1 MSSFKHSVFLR
12 IYAGLVCLVALV
24 AILAYIIVQVINYQR
39 AQDYREQMADGVA
52 HVISEVVARQPTP
65 QSQEDWLA
73 DVSRVLELQL
83 DFVPRDQLDLSRAE
97 RRRLSDGR
105 AIVRYD
111 PTQIVGD
118 IYTQVD
124 GQPNVY
130 LHMKVDK
137 LSEVQ
142 IKMIPILVLEDL
154 TYYPGAEQQRLEELQ
169 PYFSYPIAFEKLSD
183 LNLDMDKI
191 SRLRT
196 DKTQTILLYRD
207 SATMQGTTIS
217 AVSAYTNVPNR
228 VLVLGPVPIFNWLP
242 FKVFAGVVL
251 FSLFLLIMGVYFLIL
266 PLERKIGKVRQAL
279 NRVRKG
285 DLDTRVT
292 VEGND
297 EMANLGLS
305 FNMMTEHIQRLIEA
319 QQELTR
325 AVSHELRTPVAR
337 VRFGMEMLTDTD
349 DYEARISQ
357 MEMID
362 KDIEELNK
370 LIDEI
375 MTYTKL
381 EQGTP
386 SLSFEKIVLK
396 NLLQQVVDESEIIKK
411 DKIITTDL
419 PAVDVEVEAE
429 YRYLHR
435 VVQNFVGNALR
446 YCNSTVQVSGG
457 IEDGFAFVCV
467 EDDGQGIAEKDR
479 AKVFEAFAR
488 LDDSRTRASGGY
500 GLGLSIVSRIAYWFG
515 GKVEVDQSP
524 TLGGARFTM
533 TWPVKQ
539 SVSKTPLHKLLKK
552 SDPTEDSTEFM

>member
-111 PTQIVGD
+111 AIKIIGD

-183 LNLDMDKI
+183 LNLDMDQI

-285 DLDTRVT
+285 DLRTRVSI
-292 VEGND
+292 EGND

-375 MTYTKL
+375 MTYAKL

-524 TLGGARFTM
+524 TFGGARFTM

-552 SDPTEDSTEFM
+552 SDPTEDSTEVT

>member
-111 PTQIVGD
+111 AIKIIGD

-183 LNLDMDKI
+183 LNLDMDQI

-285 DLDTRVT
+285 DLRTRVSI
-292 VEGND
+292 EGND

-375 MTYTKL
+375 MTYAKL

-396 NLLQQVVDESEIIKK
+396 NLLQQVVDESENIKK

-524 TLGGARFTM
+524 TFGGARFTM

-552 SDPTEDSTEFM
+552 SDPTEDSTEVT

>member
-124 GQPNVY
+124 GQPDVY

-154 TYYPGAEQQRLEELQ
+154 SYYPGAEQQRLEELQ
-169 PYFSYPIAFEKLSD
+169 PYFSFPIAFEKLSD
-183 LNLDMDKI
+183 LNLDMDQI

-285 DLDTRVT
+285 DLRTRVSI
-292 VEGND
+292 EGND

-375 MTYTKL
+375 MTYAKL

-396 NLLQQVVDESEIIKK
+396 NLLQQVVDESENIKK

>member
-111 PTQIVGD
+111 AIKIIGD

-183 LNLDMDKI
+183 LNLDMDQI

-285 DLDTRVT
+285 DLRTRVSI
-292 VEGND
+292 EGND

-337 VRFGMEMLTDTD
+337 VRFGMVMLTDTD

-375 MTYTKL
+375 MTYAKL

-479 AKVFEAFAR
+479 AKVFEVFAR

-524 TLGGARFTM
+524 TLSGARFTM

-552 SDPTEDSTEFM
+552 SNPTEDSTEFM

>member
-124 GQPNVY
+124 GQPDVY

-183 LNLDMDKI
+183 LNLDMDQI

-285 DLDTRVT
+285 DLRTRVSI
-292 VEGND
+292 EGND

-375 MTYTKL
+375 MTYAKL

-396 NLLQQVVDESEIIKK
+396 NLLQQVVDESENIKK

-552 SDPTEDSTEFM
+552 SDPTEDSTEVM

>member
-1 MSSFKHSVFLR
+1 MSTFKQSIFLR

-52 HVISEVVARQPTP
+52 HVIAEVVARQPTA
-65 QSQEDWLA
+65 QSQKDWLA
-73 DVSRVLELQL
+73 DVSRVLELDL
-83 DFVPRDQLDLSRAE
+83 NFVPRTEINLSRTE
-97 RRRLSDGR
+97 RNRLQNHH

-111 PTQIVGD
+111 ASKAIGD
-118 IYTQVD
+118 IYAQVD

-130 LHMKVDK
+130 LHMQVDK
-137 LSEVQ
+137 LTEVQ

-154 TYYPGAEQQRLEELQ
+154 TYFPGAEQQRLKELQ
-169 PYFSYPIAFEKLSD
+169 PYFSYPLAFKKLSE
-183 LNLDMDKI
+183 LNLDMDQL

-242 FKVFAGVVL
+242 FKVFAGITL

-266 PLERKIGKVRQAL
+266 PLERKIGKVRKAL

-285 DLDTRVT
+285 NLDTRVT
-292 VEGND
+292 IEGSD
-297 EMANLGLS
+297 EVANLGIS
-305 FNMMTEHIQRLIEA
+305 FNMMTDHIQRLIEA

-349 DYEARISQ
+349 DYDARISQ

-375 MTYTKL
+375 MTYAKL

-386 SLSFEKIVLK
+386 SLHFENVVIKDV
-396 NLLQQVVDESEIIKK
+396 LQQVIGEFDRIKK
-411 DKIITTDL
+411 DKIISSQL
-419 PAVDVEVEAE
+419 PAQDITAEAE

-435 VVQNFVGNALR
+435 VIQNFVGNALR
-446 YCNSTVQVSGG
+446 YCNSTVRVSGG
-457 IEDGFAFVCV
+457 IEDGFAYVCV
-467 EDDGQGIAEKDR
+467 EDDGAGILEKDR

-515 GKVEVDQSP
+515 GQVEVDQSP
-524 TLGGARFTM
+524 VLGGARFTM
-533 TWPVKQ
+533 TWPIRQSSKQ
-539 SVSKTPLHKLLKK
+539 TMHPQKK
-552 SDPTEDSTEFM
+552 VVTSE

>member
-24 AILAYIIVQVINYQR
+24 AILAYIIVQIINYQR

-52 HVISEVVARQPTP
+52 HVISEVLARQPTQ

-83 DFVPRDQLDLSRAE
+83 EFVPRTDLDLSRTE

-105 AIVRYD
+105 SIVRYD

-130 LHMKVDK
+130 LHIKVDK

-183 LNLDMDKI
+183 LNLDMDQI

-285 DLDTRVT
+285 DLRTRVSI
-292 VEGND
+292 EGND

-375 MTYTKL
+375 MTYAKL

-386 SLSFEKIVLK
+386 SLSFEQIVLK

-411 DKIITTDL
+411 DKNITTDL

-446 YCNSTVQVSGG
+446 YSDSMIRVCGG
-457 IEDGFAFVCV
+457 VENNYAYVCV

-479 AKVFEAFAR
+479 EKVFEAFAR

-539 SVSKTPLHKLLKK
+539 SVSKTPLHRRLKK
-552 SDPTEDSTEFM
+552 SDPAEDSTEVM

>member
-24 AILAYIIVQVINYQR
+24 AILAYIIVQIINYQR

-52 HVISEVVARQPTP
+52 HVISEVLARQPTQ

-83 DFVPRDQLDLSRAE
+83 EFVPRTDLALSRTE

-105 AIVRYD
+105 SIVRYD

-130 LHMKVDK
+130 LHIKVDK

-183 LNLDMDKI
+183 LNLDMDQI

-285 DLDTRVT
+285 DLRTRVSI
-292 VEGND
+292 EGND

-375 MTYTKL
+375 MTYAKL

-386 SLSFEKIVLK
+386 SLSFEQIVLK
-396 NLLQQVVDESEIIKK
+396 NLLQQVVDESEVIKK
-411 DKIITTDL
+411 DKTITTDL
-419 PAVDVEVEAE
+419 PAVEVEVEAE

-446 YCNSTVQVSGG
+446 YSDSMIRVSGG
-457 IEDGFAFVCV
+457 VENNYAYVCV

-479 AKVFEAFAR
+479 EKVFEAFAR

-539 SVSKTPLHKLLKK
+539 SVSKTPLHRRLKK
-552 SDPTEDSTEFM
+552 SDPAEDSTEVM

>member
-111 PTQIVGD
+111 AIKIIGD

-183 LNLDMDKI
+183 LNLDMDQI

-285 DLDTRVT
+285 DLRTRVSI
-292 VEGND
+292 EGND

-375 MTYTKL
+375 MTYAKL

-396 NLLQQVVDESEIIKK
+396 NLLQQVVDESENIKK

-552 SDPTEDSTEFM
+552 SDPTEDSTEVM

>member
-52 HVISEVVARQPTP
+52 HVISEVLARQPTQ

-83 DFVPRDQLDLSRAE
+83 EFVPRTDLDLSRTE

-105 AIVRYD
+105 SIVRYD

-130 LHMKVDK
+130 LHIKVDK

-183 LNLDMDKI
+183 LNLDMDQI

-285 DLDTRVT
+285 DLRTRVSI
-292 VEGND
+292 EGND

-375 MTYTKL
+375 MTYAKL

-386 SLSFEKIVLK
+386 SLSFEQIVLK

-411 DKIITTDL
+411 DKTITTDL

-446 YCNSTVQVSGG
+446 YSDSMIRVSGG
-457 IEDGFAFVCV
+457 VENNYAYVCV

-479 AKVFEAFAR
+479 EKVFEAFAR

-539 SVSKTPLHKLLKK
+539 SVSKTPLHRRLKK
-552 SDPTEDSTEFM
+552 SDPAEDSTEVI

>member
-24 AILAYIIVQVINYQR
+24 AILAYIIVQIINYQR

-52 HVISEVVARQPTP
+52 HVISEVLARQPTQ

-83 DFVPRDQLDLSRAE
+83 EFVPRTDLDLSRTE

-105 AIVRYD
+105 SIVRYD

-130 LHMKVDK
+130 LHIKVDK

-183 LNLDMDKI
+183 LNLDMDQI

-285 DLDTRVT
+285 DLRTRVSI
-292 VEGND
+292 EGND

-375 MTYTKL
+375 MTYAKL

-386 SLSFEKIVLK
+386 SLSFEQIVLK

-411 DKIITTDL
+411 DKTITTDL

-446 YCNSTVQVSGG
+446 YSDSMIRVCGG
-457 IEDGFAFVCV
+457 VENNYAYVCV

-479 AKVFEAFAR
+479 EKVFEAFAR

-539 SVSKTPLHKLLKK
+539 SVSKTPLHRRLKK
-552 SDPTEDSTEFM
+552 SDPAEDSTEVM

>member
-1 MSSFKHSVFLR
+1 MSTFKQSIFLR

-52 HVISEVVARQPTP
+52 HVIAEVVARQPTA
-65 QSQEDWLA
+65 QSQKDWLA
-73 DVSRVLELQL
+73 DVSRVLELDL
-83 DFVPRDQLDLSRAE
+83 NFVPRTEINLSRTE
-97 RRRLSDGR
+97 RNRLQDHH

-111 PTQIVGD
+111 ASKAIGD
-118 IYTQVD
+118 IYAQVD

-130 LHMKVDK
+130 LHMQVDK
-137 LSEVQ
+137 LTEVQ

-154 TYYPGAEQQRLEELQ
+154 TYFPGAEQQRLKELQ
-169 PYFSYPIAFEKLSD
+169 PYFSYPLAFKKLSE
-183 LNLDMDKI
+183 LNLDMDQL

-242 FKVFAGVVL
+242 FKVFAGIIL

-266 PLERKIGKVRQAL
+266 PLERKIGKVRKAL

-285 DLDTRVT
+285 NLDTRVT
-292 VEGND
+292 IEGSD
-297 EMANLGLS
+297 EVANLGIS
-305 FNMMTEHIQRLIEA
+305 FNMMTDHIQRLIEA

-349 DYEARISQ
+349 DYDARISQ

-375 MTYTKL
+375 MTYAKL

-386 SLSFEKIVLK
+386 SLHFENVVIKDV
-396 NLLQQVVDESEIIKK
+396 LQQVIGEFDRIKK
-411 DKIITTDL
+411 DKIISSQL
-419 PAVDVEVEAE
+419 PAQDITAEAE

-446 YCNSTVQVSGG
+446 YCNSTVRVSGG
-457 IEDGFAFVCV
+457 IEDGFAYVCV
-467 EDDGQGIAEKDR
+467 EDDGAGIPEKDR

-515 GKVEVDQSP
+515 GRVEVDQSP
-524 TLGGARFTM
+524 LLGGARFTM
-533 TWPVKQ
+533 TWPIRQSSKQ
-539 SVSKTPLHKLLKK
+539 TMHPQKK
-552 SDPTEDSTEFM
+552 VVTSE